1 MKLELSQTELKILS
15 DMVER
20 TFIEYGSDSVVL
32 YNLLQKLSPVP
43 TVPNNG
49 AGEFPLGCQND

>member
-1 MKLELSQTELKILS
+1 MKLQLSETEVKILFN
-15 DMVER
+15 MVER

-49 AGEFPLGCQND
+49 SGEFPLGCQND